1 MSGATTPPRKGG
13 FFGTALL
20 RSYLYSR
27 ADAQLRHFA
36 AIASRVL
43 ERSDRPVRPS
53 GQQQALPA
61 QFLVEMVSA
70 DGHVRRA
77 ETPLDG
83 ADGPRLSAAQL
94 RDEGSP
100 FTVPAAGTPAHS
112 WRVLVKPLSGGRHA
126 VIAFSLDN
134 LNNTVTRAMSCA
146 RR

>member
-1 MSGATTPPRKGG
+1 MAIAAILVALTSLLTG
-13 FFGTALL
+13 FLGTALL

-36 AIASRVL
+36 AIANRVL

-61 QFLVEMVSA
+61 QFLVEVVSA
-70 DGHVRRA
+70 DGQVRRA

-83 ADGPRLSAAQL
+83 TNGPRLPAAQL

-100 FTVPAAGTPAHS
+100 FTVPAAGTPSSHS
-112 WRVLVKPLSGGRHA
+112 ASTISIAPSPAWR
-126 VIAFSLDN
+126 
-134 LNNTVTRAMSCA
+134 
-146 RR
+146 